1 MLLDV
6 SAELL
11 MFLAISCPLLQPLLQ
26 KSALTKLPFQFQ
38 SLHKS
43 SNPILRGHGG
53 AGVRINDPVGKSS
66 CLN

>member
-11 MFLAISCPLLQPLLQ
+11 MFLAISSPLLQPLLQ
-26 KSALTKLPFQFQ
+26 KSALTTLPSQLQ
-38 SLHKS
+38 SLRKS
-43 SNPILRGHGG
+43 SKPILLGHRG

-66 CLN
+66 CSN